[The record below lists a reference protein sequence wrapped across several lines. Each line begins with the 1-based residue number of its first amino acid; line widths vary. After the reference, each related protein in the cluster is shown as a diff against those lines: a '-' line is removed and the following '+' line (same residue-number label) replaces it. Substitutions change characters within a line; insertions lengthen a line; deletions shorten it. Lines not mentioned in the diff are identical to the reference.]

1 MAISEQTKEGWK
13 NKLKTV
19 QEAYF
24 WGCIELNK
32 WELDFTISIDLLLNE
47 GKELSFKQS
56 SVLSKIYAKIG

>member
-1 MAISEQTKEGWK
+1 MAISEKTKEGWK

-24 WGCIELNK
+24 VGCIELNQ
-32 WELDFTISIDLLLNE
+32 WELDFTISIDILLNE

>member
-19 QEAYF
+19 QEAHF
-24 WGCIELNK
+24 RGCIELNK